1 MAKIGYIMAAAHYD
15 KLEEDRQWMQ
25 EYGCV
30 KIVEENDADEKS
42 RPLWKQLMIALERGD
57 ELVISKFSNALR
69 GARELSFFL
78 ELCRIK
84 VVRIISIH
92 DKVDSKDEVFPP
104 LSSESFLNI
113 FGSLPSEVAIQRK
126 ASSHILKLHHVKVKT
141 KSTKSRQERE
151 ATIVNM
157 YNGGHAIDD
166 IWRQSGF
173 RSRSSIFRILN
184 KYGITLNRGPH
195 SGPIRKRNA
204 NNDSPSKEE

>member
-1 MAKIGYIMAAAHYD
+1 MAKVGYIFAADTLESLEQD
-15 KLEEDRQWMQ
+15 KTWMND
-25 EYGCV
+25 YGCIR
-30 KIVEENDADEKS
+30 IVEEKAENEKS
-42 RPLWKQLMIALERGD
+42 RPEWRTLLMALERGD
-57 ELVISKFSNALR
+57 EIVISKFSNALR

-92 DKVDSKDEVFPP
+92 DKVDSKDELFPP
-104 LSSESFLNI
+104 
-113 FGSLPSEVAIQRK
+113 LPSEVAIQRK

-204 NNDSPSKEE
+204 DNDSPSKEE